1 MSIPAPVLTVSGKT
15 IAWKAISGTSSYVFV
30 RKVTGHPDEYS
41 IVKGTSITPPDV
53 PGATVRYGLRANL
66 PRAPWA
72 KEVSIAYPVVP
83 PVPLPPVP
91 PAPPAPVP
99 PQAGRFTRGIVVGSA
114 IAYELRFASLLG
126 APVARMEFG
135 IASSVATLAPIVD
148 AYARAGI
155 RCHLMAGFHE
165 RLPTEAEARN
175 VASWAA
181 AFGPGGSFWQGKSY
195 PAVPVLDI
203 EFGNETSYYYQ
214 FGDNSAGAYASRA
227 VTYGQRFALAASA
240 ARGAN
245 PKVRLL
251 AIADGNSVPAWN
263 TNVAK
268 GAGGAQTLDGLAGGF
283 TIHPYGNQWR
293 ARIDG
298 TIGALGA
305 VGIRDLTNRLQITE
319 WGLSTDNGRTLSD
332 NYGWN
337 KAMNYDEAAHT
348 LHDVAGQ
355 LEALYGG
362 RLAQFFLYAAHDLYP
377 SGTQTGR
384 ESYFGALQS
393 NGTTKG
399 AYTTEAMAQLAIV

>member
-1 MSIPAPVLTVSGKT
+1 MTPAPVLAVSGNAIT
-15 IAWKAISGTSSYVFV
+15 WKALPGISSYVFV

-41 IVKGTSITPPDV
+41 IVKGLSVTPPPV
-53 PGATVRYGLRANL
+53 PGATVRYGLRANV
-66 PRAPWA
+66 PGAPWA
-72 KEVSIAYPVVP
+72 KEVSVTYPVVP

-114 IAYELRFASLLG
+114 IAWELRFASTLG
-126 APVARMEFG
+126 APVARMEFSIG
-135 IASSVATLAPIVD
+135 ASVATLAPIVD

-155 RCHLMAGFHE
+155 RCHLLAGFGG
-165 RLPTEAEARN
+165 RLPTEAEAKN

-181 AFGPGGSFWQGKSY
+181 AFGPGGTFWQGKSY

-214 FGDNSAGAYASRA
+214 FSDNSTGTYATRA
-227 VTYGQRFALAASA
+227 FTYGQRFAVAASA
-240 ARGAN
+240 ARAAN

-263 TNVAK
+263 ANVAK
-268 GAGGAQTLDGLAGGF
+268 GAGSAQTLDGLAGGF
-283 TIHPYGNQWR
+283 TLHPYGNQWR

-298 TIGALGA
+298 SIAALAA
-305 VGIRDLTNRLQITE
+305 VGIVDLTNRLQITE
-319 WGLSTDNGRTLSD
+319 WGLASDNGRTLSD

-337 KAMNYDEAAHT
+337 KAMTWEEAAQT
-348 LHDVAGQ
+348 LHDVVGQ

-362 RLAQFFLYAAHDLYP
+362 RLAQFLLYAARNLYP
-377 SGTQTGR
+377 FGASTGR
-384 ESYFGALQS
+384 ESYFGALGS
-393 NGTTKG
+393 NGESKG